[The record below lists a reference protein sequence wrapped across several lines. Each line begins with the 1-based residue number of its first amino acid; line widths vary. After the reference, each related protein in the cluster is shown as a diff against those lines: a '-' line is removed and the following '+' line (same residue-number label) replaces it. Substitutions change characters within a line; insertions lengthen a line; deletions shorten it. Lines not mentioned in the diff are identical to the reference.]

1 MRNRPPFITET
12 EKSQARFEN
21 ARPTAKYG
29 RWALLLCLGP
39 VLIPLII
46 LLFIELFRIG
56 SLGLALHCVFFLV
69 AVGLPCCLASF
80 VLGIIGLIREERP
93 IKPAIISVSF
103 SIGPVIFGL
112 WVLWN
117 YLTMGEPW

>member
-1 MRNRPPFITET
+1 MKA
-12 EKSQARFEN
+12 KSQSRFEN
-21 ARPTAKYG
+21 ERPTAKCG

-39 VLIPLII
+39 FLIPLIVLVI
-46 LLFIELFRIG
+46 AEVFRIG
-56 SLGLALHCVFFLV
+56 SLGLAFSCVFFLV
-69 AVGLPCCLASF
+69 AVGLPCCLASL
-80 VLGIIGLIREERP
+80 VLGIIGLIREEHP
-93 IKPAIISVSF
+93 IKPAVASVAF